1 MNNKCFEE
9 VKRLVTVPEAAEYYG
24 FHPNRSGFIS
34 CPFHSEKTPSLK
46 LRPASWRCY
55 GCGRSG
61 TVIDFVGELFGLS
74 PIDAV
79 RRINEDFHLGLP
91 LDRPPSSAEREEA
104 KRSRH
109 LNDVYKTFQ
118 VWRERML
125 KDLNAA
131 CRVGW
136 IALKD
141 KTIDTMTDAETLAVK
156 WHDALESWAEALDAP
171 DIETQMTVFRHRVGV
186 ERLCRQILNS
196 TLPRSKA
203 G

>member
-1 MNNKCFEE
+1 MECFEE
-9 VKRLVTVPEAAEYYG
+9 VKRLVTVPEAAEFYG
-24 FHPNRSGFIS
+24 FHQNRSGFIS

-55 GCGRSG
+55 GCGKSG
-61 TVIDFVGELFGLS
+61 TVIDFIGELFGLS

-79 RRINEDFHLGLP
+79 RRINEDFRLGLP

-104 KRSRH
+104 KRRRH
-109 LNDVYKTFQ
+109 LNDVNKTFQ

-136 IALKD
+136 IALKE
-141 KTIDTMTDAETLAVK
+141 KTIDTMTGAETLAVK

-171 DIETQMTVFRHRVGV
+171 DIETQMTVFRHREGV
-186 ERLCRQILNS
+186 ERLCRQILKS
-196 TLPRSKA
+196 TPPRSKA